1 MYNAQ
6 YFDGLSA
13 RLYPVSLACGDGQL
27 HIEGAGVSWHGR
39 LDQVRLAEPF
49 LQAPAVLYLPG
60 GGRCEVADAA
70 ARAALSDALGQRPSL
85 VMRWQRHWYAALAAL
100 LLLLTLGAAVWFY
113 GLPAAAEK
121 IAAQIPPSMDQSLGA
136 SALQQLDAR
145 VFQPSTL
152 TAPQVAA
159 LQAMFA
165 SVTPMPPA
173 NGLGL
178 GLRLR
183 LLTRSAPTLGANA
196 LALPDGTVIVTDQM
210 VTGVLGK
217 RDGAFD
223 ATGRAAMT
231 GVLAHEI
238 GHVQRRHSVRV
249 LARSSLTAA
258 ASAALLG
265 DFSAVAAGV
274 PALLANLHYSRAMET
289 EADQYAAEALASR
302 RISPLPLADLLD
314 WLDQMDDKRARQW
327 PDWMKQALPYAS
339 SHPGTPER
347 SARLRQAAAR

>member
-1 MYNAQ
+1 MHNAQ
-6 YFDGLSA
+6 YFDGRSA
-13 RLYPVSLACGDGQL
+13 RLFPVALSCADGQL
-27 HIEGAGVSWHGR
+27 HIEGSGISWHGR

-49 LQAPAVLYLPG
+49 LQAPAIVYLPN
-60 GGRCEVADAA
+60 GGRCEVGDGAT
-70 ARAALSDALGQRPSL
+70 RAALTDAIGQRPSL

-100 LLLLTLGAAVWFY
+100 LLLLAVGAAIWSY
-113 GLPAAAEK
+113 GVPAAAEA
-121 IAAQIPPSMDQSLGA
+121 IAARIPASMDQSLGQ
-136 SALQQLDAR
+136 SALKQLDAR

-165 SVTPMPPA
+165 SVAPA
-173 NGLGL
+173 QPLQQ
-178 GLRLR
+178 LR
-183 LLTRSAPTLGANA
+183 LLTRSAPSLGPNA
-196 LALPDGTVIVTDQM
+196 LALPDGTVILTDQM
-210 VTGVLGK
+210 VAMVLGK
-217 RDGAFD
+217 RDGTFD
-223 ATGRAAMT
+223 DDDRAALT

-289 EADQYAAEALASR
+289 EADQYALEALRSR
-302 RISPLPLADLLD
+302 RMATIPLANLLD
-314 WLDQMDDKRARQW
+314 GLDQMNDKNM
-327 PDWMKQALPYAS
+327 PDWMKQVLPYAS
-339 SHPGTPER
+339 SHPGTTER
-347 SARLRQAAAR
+347 GARLRQAPAR